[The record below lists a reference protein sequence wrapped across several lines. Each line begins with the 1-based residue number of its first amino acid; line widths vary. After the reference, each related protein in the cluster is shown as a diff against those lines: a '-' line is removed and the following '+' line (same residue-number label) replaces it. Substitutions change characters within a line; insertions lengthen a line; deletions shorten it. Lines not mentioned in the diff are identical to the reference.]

1 MISLP
6 NIESGI
12 QRFPNAGAWNKP
24 ELQPSFSVVNTP
36 AGPRFRFEWCGDAD
50 KLLEMQLGDEM
61 LQPGSISFP
70 TSSGISAGNWW
81 VILENTDLQGEE
93 GASATLRAEYRRRN
107 KRETDEDVAA
117 GLQSRDIGARWI
129 ERQEVLEH
137 YLSRKA
143 AADAAGSQFNGTLF
157 ALWLQEADPEA
168 KMDFSVTQ
176 ADGTVVAL
184 DDTDAGGSDL
194 TKAAAQ
200 RFAMGVQYAS
210 QRILQVEVSETWR
223 TPPDIDA
230 QCNVILA
237 TGIPEKHKPLFKVV
251 NFEGKFAWMR
261 AADSVL
267 PLGGSQFRRQVVYL
281 GVPNSMKPADPPA
294 FWGDGPIDALLYRTV
309 ERED

>member
-6 NIESGI
+6 TIESAI
-12 QRFPNAGAWNKP
+12 QRFPDTSAWNKL

-36 AGPRFRFEWCGDAD
+36 GGPRFRFEWCGDAD
-50 KLLEMQLGDEM
+50 KLLEMQLGDET
-61 LQPGSISFP
+61 LQPGSTSFP
-70 TSSGISAGNWW
+70 ASSGLSAGNWL

-157 ALWLQEADPEA
+157 ALWLQEANPEA
-168 KMDFSVTQ
+168 KLAFSVTQ
-176 ADGTVVAL
+176 ADGTAVAL
-184 DDTDAGGSDL
+184 DDTDAGGSAL

-210 QRILQVEVSETWR
+210 QRMLQVEVSETWR
-223 TPPDIDA
+223 KPPDIDA
-230 QCNVILA
+230 ACNVILA
-237 TGIPEKHKPLFKVV
+237 KGIPQNHKPLFSVK
-251 NFEGKFAWMR
+251 NFDGKFKWMR
-261 AADSVL
+261 ATDSVL
-267 PLGGSQFRRQVVYL
+267 PLGGAHFRRQVVYL
-281 GVPNSMKPADPPA
+281 GVPISMKPADPPQ
-294 FWGDGPIDALLYRTV
+294 FWGDGPIDELLYKTV
-309 ERED
+309 EEEA